1 MQPLRRG
8 NQFAGRGLVKR
19 SREKKPRHT
28 PSGCCT
34 RLCPPPRAR
43 CFAVPWELLASALL
57 ASCCPCTVR
66 FPGRPR
72 LHAQVAPPP
81 PWEGFCSS
89 EKAKELVKWGG
100 CEAGAQGLCLAWTWL
115 HRTKVDGCVCVQRR
129 CFSLSL
135 PSSGNISV
143 PGDTFPCL
151 RLMEFP

>member
-1 MQPLRRG
+1 M
-8 NQFAGRGLVKR
+8 KR
-19 SREKKPRHT
+19 SREKKPQHI
-28 PSGCCT
+28 PSGCCA
-34 RLCPPPRAR
+34 RLCPPRAR

-72 LHAQVAPPP
+72 LHAQVALPK
-81 PWEGFCSS
+81 PWEGFCAS

-115 HRTKVDGCVCVQRR
+115 HRNKVDGCVCV
-129 CFSLSL
+129 C
-135 PSSGNISV
+135 V
-143 PGDTFPCL
+143 CVPCL